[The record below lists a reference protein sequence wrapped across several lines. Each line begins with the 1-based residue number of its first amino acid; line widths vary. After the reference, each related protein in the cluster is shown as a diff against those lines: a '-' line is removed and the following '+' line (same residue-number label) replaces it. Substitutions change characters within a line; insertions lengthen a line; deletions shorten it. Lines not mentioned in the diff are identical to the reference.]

1 MPAPLGRDMAIGP
14 NRADPVMVA
23 PRVLEVGIFRFRT
36 AIRLM
41 LFIRGFRP
49 KVAIK
54 PPRSWASFAWHQ
66 QGRCGV

>member
-1 MPAPLGRDMAIGP
+1 MAISP

-23 PRVLEVGIFRFRT
+23 QRVLEVGILRFLT

-41 LFIRGFRP
+41 PFIRAFRP

-54 PPRSWASFAWHQ
+54 P
-66 QGRCGV
+66 V